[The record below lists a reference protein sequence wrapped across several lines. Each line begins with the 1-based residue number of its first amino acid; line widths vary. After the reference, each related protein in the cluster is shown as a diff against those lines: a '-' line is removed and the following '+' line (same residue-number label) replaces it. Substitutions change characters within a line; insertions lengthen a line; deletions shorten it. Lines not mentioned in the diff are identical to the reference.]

1 MRAGSVPCNAKPDRS
16 ALAPPPSTSSP
27 SGMRPRPRH
36 GLPALALLLLLA
48 PLRAG
53 APLPARAEVE
63 PAWTSIYVG
72 AVTLRTSAFTRNAAG
87 AFTAAYTARV
97 IPYFPAN
104 EAGTLSITVPDA
116 DLTRLLAGEAVDF
129 RGAARNERGEERSVA
144 GRATPVDA
152 HHGRLKVRVR
162 VSPRIELIFNTSYR
176 FPAAAPATLTPT
188 GR

>member
-1 MRAGSVPCNAKPDRS
+1 MRAASAPCNAKPDRS
-16 ALAPPPSTSSP
+16 ALAAPPFPSSTC
-27 SGMRPRPRH
+27 GMRPRPRIA
-36 GLPALALLLLLA
+36 LPFLALLLILA

-53 APLPARAEVE
+53 PPLPAQAEVE
-63 PAWTSIYVG
+63 AAWTSIYVG
-72 AVTLRTSAFTRNAAG
+72 AVTLRTTTFARDAAG

-104 EAGTLSITVPDA
+104 EQGTITITVPDA

-129 RGAARNERGEERSVA
+129 RGAARNEQGEERIVS
-144 GRATPVDA
+144 GRATPVDP

-162 VSPRIELIFNTSYR
+162 VSPRIELIFNTTYR
-176 FPAAAPATLTPT
+176 FPAVAPGDLTPT

>member
-1 MRAGSVPCNAKPDRS
+1 MRSH
-16 ALAPPPSTSSP
+16 
-27 SGMRPRPRH
+27 PRI
-36 GLPALALLLLLA
+36 GLPSLALLLLLA

-53 APLPARAEVE
+53 ATLPRRAEVE

-72 AVTLRTSAFTRNAAG
+72 AVTLRTSTFTRDAAG
-87 AFTAAYTARV
+87 AYTARV

-116 DLTRLLAGEAVDF
+116 DLARLLAGEAVDF
-129 RGAARNERGEERSVA
+129 RGSARNAQGEERIVT

-152 HHGRLKVRVR
+152 HHGQLKVRVR
-162 VSPRIELIFNTSYR
+162 VSPRIELIFNTTYL
-176 FPAAAPATLTPT
+176 FPAVAPGDLSPK

>member
-1 MRAGSVPCNAKPDRS
+1 MRAASAPCNAKPDRS
-16 ALAPPPSTSSP
+16 ALAPPPSPSST
-27 SGMRPRPRH
+27 SGMRPRPRIA
-36 GLPALALLLLLA
+36 LPCLALLLIVA

-53 APLPARAEVE
+53 VPLPAHAEVE

-72 AVTLRTSAFTRNAAG
+72 AVTLRTTVFARDAAG

-116 DLTRLLAGEAVDF
+116 DLARLLAGEPVDF
-129 RGAARNERGEERSVA
+129 RGAARNERGEERIVM
-144 GRATPVDA
+144 GRATPVDT

-162 VSPRIELIFNTSYR
+162 VSPRIELIFNTTYR
-176 FPAAAPATLTPT
+176 FPAAAPGDLTPR
-188 GR
+188 GK

>member
-1 MRAGSVPCNAKPDRS
+1 MRAASAPCNAKPDRS
-16 ALAPPPSTSSP
+16 ALAPPPFPSSP
-27 SGMRPRPRH
+27 SGMRLRPRNGH
-36 GLPALALLLLLA
+36 PTLALLLLLA

-63 PAWTSIYVG
+63 AAWTSIYVG
-72 AVTLRTSAFTRNAAG
+72 AVTLRTSVFARDAAG

-104 EAGTLSITVPDA
+104 EEGTISITVPDA

-129 RGAARNERGEERSVA
+129 RGAARNERGEDRVVS
-144 GRATPVDA
+144 GRATPLDVQ
-152 HHGRLKVRVR
+152 HGRLKVRVR
-162 VSPRIELIFNTSYR
+162 VSPRIELIFNTTYR
-176 FPAAAPATLTPT
+176 FPATAPGNLNPT

>member
-1 MRAGSVPCNAKPDRS
+1 MRAGSAPCNAKPDRS

-72 AVTLRTSAFTRNAAG
+72 AVTLRTSAFTRDAAG

-129 RGAARNERGEERSVA
+129 RGAARNEQGEERIVT
-144 GRATPVDA
+144 GRATPVDP